1 MGDMIARSGAV
12 SYGYRAMERRAFV
25 QTLGAAAA
33 GGLLVPRWGTAKRL
47 ERIGLE
53 LYAVR
58 HAMGRDPERTLAAV
72 RAIGYTDVELLWSFD
87 NFGRTPAQ
95 VAATLKNEGLR
106 APSAHM
112 SAETIFV
119 GWERSLETAKLL
131 GHEYLFVPEFDGWTR
146 RTLDHWREWA
156 DRFNAAG
163 AVARRAGVWLGFHNE
178 PNHQK
183 PIDGKVPF
191 DEFLRRLDPSVTR
204 VQLDVGNLLMGGG
217 DPMQYLQK
225 YPDRFWSFHLKDVV
239 PDRSSDTGL
248 GQGIFDFKRFLAAV
262 PAINDKP
269 CHVEQEGSTD
279 ELAAARRNFQY
290 LQGLDF

>member
-1 MGDMIARSGAV
+1 
-12 SYGYRAMERRAFV
+12 MERRAFV
-25 QTLGAAAA
+25 RTLGAAA
-33 GGLLVPRWGTAKRL
+33 GGLLAPSSPSPSPSAPWKRATRL

-58 HAMGRDPERTLAAV
+58 RAMARDPERTLAAI
-72 RAIGYTDVELLWSFD
+72 RAIGYTDVELLWSFN

-119 GWERSLETAKLL
+119 GWERSLEIAKQL
-131 GHEYLFVPEFDGWTR
+131 GHEYLIVPDFEDWTK
-146 RTLDHWREWA
+146 RTLDDWLDWA

-163 AVARRAGVWLGFHNE
+163 AVARRAGIWLAFHNE
-178 PNHQK
+178 PYHQK

-191 DEFLRRLDPSVTR
+191 DTFIGRLDPSVTR
-204 VQLDVGNLLMGGG
+204 LQLDVGNMLMGGG

-225 YPDRFWSFHLKDVV
+225 YPDRFWTFHLKDTVA
-239 PDRSSDTGL
+239 DRSSDTRL
-248 GQGIFDFKRFLAAV
+248 GTGIFDFKRFLAAV
-262 PAINDKP
+262 PALASKP
-269 CHVEQEGSTD
+269 CYVEDENAAD
-279 ELAAARRNFQY
+279 ELAAARSNFQY

>member
-1 MGDMIARSGAV
+1 MH
-12 SYGYRAMERRAFV
+12 
-25 QTLGAAAA
+25 TLGAAAA
-33 GGLLVPRWGTAKRL
+33 GGLFARAPWNHAKKL

-58 HAMGRDPERTLAAV
+58 RAMARDPERTLAAI
-72 RAIGYTDVELLWSFD
+72 RAIGYTDVELLWSFN
-87 NFGRTPAQ
+87 NFDRTPTQ

-119 GWERSLETAKLL
+119 GWERSLEIAKQL
-131 GHEYLFVPEFDGWTR
+131 GHEYLFVPDFEGWTK
-146 RTLDHWREWA
+146 RTLDDWREWA

-178 PNHQK
+178 PYHQK

-191 DEFLRRLDPSVTR
+191 DEFLGRLDPSVTR
-204 VQLDVGNLLMGGG
+204 VQLDVGNMLMGGG

-225 YPDRFWSFHLKDVV
+225 YPDRFWSFHLKDTVA
-239 PDRSSDTGL
+239 DRSSDTRL
-248 GQGIFDFKRFLAAV
+248 GTGIFDFKRFLAAV
-262 PAINDKP
+262 PSLNSKP
-269 CHVEQEGSTD
+269 CYVEDENAGD
-279 ELAAARRNFQY
+279 ELAAARSNFQY